1 MLDVSV
7 IHPSADSYRNYALL
21 PLGAAKHREAQKQ
34 SAYRD
39 LAEAEDVEFHPFV
52 VESSGAFGD
61 SANQVLDILSSHASP
76 ADSLPVSIWKSL
88 LARSIAEGQCPY
100 SLTGIPTLKLS
111 RPPPVGG
118 QAENSVAG

>member
-1 MLDVSV
+1 MSY
-7 IHPSADSYRNYALL
+7 PSSADSYRNYALL

-52 VESSGAFGD
+52 VESTGAFGD

-88 LARSIAEGQCPY
+88 LARSIAI
-100 SLTGIPTLKLS
+100 SLQRGKLPIFSHRGSNSQTLAHHQL
-111 RPPPVGG
+111 VGR
-118 QAENSVAG
+118 Q